1 MSEADPPEM
10 PPDQQEAQSIRYS
23 SLIAVALL
31 ESGRWAVY
39 STVQLDRDSFRNQ
52 VEYFD
57 SFPMAALISACDRER
72 TARRAEEAEYEARLA
87 LGDAVEVETM
97 EDL

>member
-57 SFPMAALISACDRER
+57 SFPMAELIEACDRER
-72 TARRAEEAEYEARLA
+72 TARRTEEAEYKAQRAPAEFP
-87 LGDAVEVETM
+87 ETL